1 MLQPLDFKMSMLGR
15 LTIRSSSKDLYVAGA
30 YSRYVAH
37 PTFKT
42 LFLSSEESEE
52 LAVGFFEKNQSYEE
66 HGRRLFQRPFEI
78 VHSGMPAG
86 ESLSP
91 NYNAWR

>member
-1 MLQPLDFKMSMLGR
+1 M
-15 LTIRSSSKDLYVAGA
+15 AGA

-42 LFLSSEESEE
+42 LFLSNEEPEE
-52 LAVGFFEKNQSYEE
+52 LAVGFFEKQSYEE
-66 HGRRLFQRPFEI
+66 RGRRLFQQPFEI

-91 NYNAWR
+91 NYNAWP